1 MASNLLRVTRARLA
15 FHPYVTRS
23 LGLVL
28 LLSPVHGLGTMSIY
42 LWTEHLLGTVQSS
55 MLEARRSVKTGHG
68 MQTCK
73 PEMHTPCSQ
82 QPSGSRTFSSPVVMP
97 ELGIPLQ
104 HTPCHPRAS
113 SPSNSWGSHCL
124 VCGPNSFYTG
134 HSGFFFSG
142 NCGENTFLMKVPNIN
157 KRRKE
162 GDKKGNKKAGLRL
175 LSQDDGVVV

>member
-1 MASNLLRVTRARLA
+1 MTRARLA

-175 LSQDDGVVV
+175 LSQDDGMVV